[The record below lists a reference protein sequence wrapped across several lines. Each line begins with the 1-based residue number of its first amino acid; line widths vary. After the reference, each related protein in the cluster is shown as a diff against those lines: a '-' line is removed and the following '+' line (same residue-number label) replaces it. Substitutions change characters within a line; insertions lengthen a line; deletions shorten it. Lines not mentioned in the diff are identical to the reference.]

1 MRFLKGLLITIGVLL
16 IVTLVLSLV
25 AILFKACGWLPE
37 VTDWINT
44 NIFEKIGLTFYG
56 KL

>member
-1 MRFLKGLLITIGVLL
+1 MRYFKGLLIFIGVLL
-16 IVTLVLSLV
+16 IVTMVLSLV
-25 AILFKACGWLPE
+25 AILCRACGWCPN

-44 NIFEKIGLTFYG
+44 NIFEKIGLKFYA